1 MKRIFHILTLL
12 LLLPCSLFAQN
23 EWSRRTIDI
32 DEVTVVGNRPMK
44 EIGLQQTKLDSALLK
59 ENISLSIA
67 DVLTFNS
74 SIFVKS
80 YGRATLSTVAFRGT
94 EASHTQVT
102 WNGMRINNPMLGMVD
117 FSMIPSYF
125 IDDASLL
132 HGSSSVNETGGGLGG
147 AVKLSTKAADA
158 EGFELQYIQG
168 VGSFQTFDEFL
179 RLTYGNTH
187 WQLSTRVAYSSSP
200 NEYKFTNREKKEN
213 IYDEDKNIIGQ
224 YYPTTRN
231 RSGAYKD
238 LHILQEAYYNT
249 GRGDRIGLSAWYI
262 NSNRELPTLTVDYGS
277 DKAFENRQREQT
289 FRGILSW
296 DHLRSDWKVGA
307 KAGYTF
313 SWMPYDYKR
322 DVGNGTMASMIRARN
337 RVSTV
342 YGQVEGE
349 YYVGKKWLFTA
360 SLSAYQHFA
369 QNRDKNI
376 ITTEG
381 DSRVVGY
388 DKARVE
394 LSGAVSAKWK
404 PIERLGATLTL
415 REDMFGR
422 DHSPIIPA
430 LFVDGVLSKRGNI
443 VAKASVS
450 RNYRFPTLNDLYFLP
465 GGNKDLRKESG
476 WSYDAGL
483 SFAIGKSQSYSLS
496 GSATWFESRIHD
508 WIIWLPSPMGYY
520 KPSNIALVHSY
531 GVELK
536 ADFAVQLGQDWRMDV
551 NATYSWTPSIDYG
564 ENLSEADRSY
574 GKQLV
579 YIPLHSAAATAAL
592 KWRSWSL
599 LYKWCYYSERYT
611 MSSNDIML
619 TGKLPE
625 YFMNNLSLEKGFSTR
640 WADLTLKGSVNNLF
654 DEEYMSVLSRPM
666 PGINFE
672 IFLGITPKWGRY

>member
-12 LLLPCSLFAQN
+12 LLLPCSLFAQRD
-23 EWSRRTIDI
+23 WSRRTIDI

-158 EGFELQYIQG
+158 EGFGLQYIQG

-483 SFAIGKSQSYSLS
+483 SFAVGKSQSYSLS